1 MSLWKTRE
9 SDLSELLEPRP
20 TAGGGSDGRPIAV
33 LLDDAAESW
42 HALFAALTLS
52 RREGREMR
60 ALLVHRTTWF
70 DVAVSALQVPYP
82 VTLCDVPTTPWDD
95 VRAEY
100 DDALRAQGFGTIE
113 EIGSKREVIR
123 DLRAA
128 PASLVVTG
136 MAMGRSLQGPLG
148 RRGQA
153 LLLIP

>member
-1 MSLWKTRE
+1 MSLRKTRE
-9 SDLSELLEPRP
+9 SDLSELLEP
-20 TAGGGSDGRPIAV
+20 TLLAGGGSDSRPIAV

-60 ALLVHRTTWF
+60 ALLVRRHTWI
-70 DVAVSALQVPYP
+70 DVAVNALQVPYP
-82 VTLCDVPTTPWDD
+82 MALCGVPTTAWDE

-100 DDALRAQGFGTIE
+100 DDALRAQGFGTIG
-113 EIGSKREVIR
+113 EISSKRELIR
-123 DLRAA
+123 DLTAT
-128 PASLVVTG
+128 PASLVVCG